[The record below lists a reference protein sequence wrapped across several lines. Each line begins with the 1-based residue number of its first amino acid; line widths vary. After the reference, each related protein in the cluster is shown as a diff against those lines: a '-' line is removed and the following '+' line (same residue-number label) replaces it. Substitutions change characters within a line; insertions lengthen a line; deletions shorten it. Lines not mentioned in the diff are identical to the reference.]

1 MEEIILV
8 DEKDNEI
15 GSCEKLEAHKKGLLH
30 RAFSIIIFNSRHEFL
45 LQRRAL
51 TKYHC
56 PGLWSNACCSHPRI
70 NETLQNAIHRRLVEE
85 MGFDCY
91 LKKKFV
97 FNYKVSFSNG
107 LIENEIDHVF
117 LGRYDR
123 KIDFNKAE
131 VEEVKWVNFKDLIK
145 DIKENPENYTPWL
158 KIIVNFLE
166 MG

>member
-56 PGLWSNACCSHPRI
+56 PGLWSNACCSHPRLNYKMLFI
-70 NETLQNAIHRRLVEE
+70 GDL
-85 MGFDCY
+85 
-91 LKKKFV
+91 LKK
-97 FNYKVSFSNG
+97 
-107 LIENEIDHVF
+107 
-117 LGRYDR
+117 
-123 KIDFNKAE
+123 
-131 VEEVKWVNFKDLIK
+131 WDLTVI
-145 DIKENPENYTPWL
+145 
-158 KIIVNFLE
+158 
-166 MG
+166 